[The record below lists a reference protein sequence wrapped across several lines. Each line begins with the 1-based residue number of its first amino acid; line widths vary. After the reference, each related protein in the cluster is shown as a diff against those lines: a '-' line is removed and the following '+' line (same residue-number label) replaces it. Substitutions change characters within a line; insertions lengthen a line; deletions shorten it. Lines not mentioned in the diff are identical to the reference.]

1 MGAGYGAYPSF
12 GRPAFVNNPMPMSMS
27 AAPMMNSIYGSMP
40 AVPSMYAS
48 AVAAPQ
54 VAVQSPAAQRQSI
67 YSSMMNMP
75 SSSSL
80 YSSQAIAPSIYAS
93 MPSAPVSAAPRAAAP
108 KDEIPSLQEGFSTV
122 GLMLWPGKGGELLVT
137 GFMEGHSAENCGL
150 ETGDIIIRVDDTAV
164 EGMAAS
170 TAAEC
175 MAGPTGSSVTVTTS
189 RSTKTTN
196 ADGSASTTK
205 TTHSAV
211 ITRDVSSDEANKKT
225 NESFK
230 STGMGQTRPMSH
242 QECMQYGVPFGSTWG
257 ASGGSGAAKPKS
269 PAAYKTPFAAPVMSE
284 GRLLTQQ
291 ECMMFR
297 VPYGSRMS
305 APKPKELA
313 QDMSDKLSV

>member
-1 MGAGYGAYPSF
+1 
-12 GRPAFVNNPMPMSMS
+12 
-27 AAPMMNSIYGSMP
+27 
-40 AVPSMYAS
+40 
-48 AVAAPQ
+48 
-54 VAVQSPAAQRQSI
+54 
-67 YSSMMNMP
+67 MNMP

-230 STGMGQTRPMSH
+230 SVIRVYRTRHFPTCLAFLPGSLPPHCGCACFCRKNTGCVFQHTHSGWCTRT
-242 QECMQYGVPFGSTWG
+242 ST
-257 ASGGSGAAKPKS
+257 ATSTSLSNEMYKS
-269 PAAYKTPFAAPVMSE
+269 IA
-284 GRLLTQQ
+284 GI
-291 ECMMFR
+291 C
-297 VPYGSRMS
+297 
-305 APKPKELA
+305 
-313 QDMSDKLSV
+313 